1 MTGAGISTSAGIP
14 DFRSKSGMFDE
25 IRNKYNFE
33 KPEDFFS
40 LETFYKSPELLYEFI
55 NEFMK
60 KEYFPTDTHVIFN
73 LVILNLAFYEFFRVK
88 RTSS

>member
-1 MTGAGISTSAGIP
+1 MYNFIIKFFLVNNILFMTGAGISTSAGIP

-25 IRNKYNFE
+25 IKNKYNFD

-55 NEFMK
+55 NEFTK
-60 KEYFPTDTHVIFN
+60 KEYFPTETHVRKYI
-73 LVILNLAFYEFFRVK
+73 Y
-88 RTSS
+88 